1 MKNETIA
8 ADITRTLAART
19 AEQDE
24 ARARNFLLSTL
35 DAWDAKDLAPEAL
48 AQVIAAHSAT
58 LATAGDLKRVPAPR
72 RTLAASI
79 ITAAERIAHSVAF
92 NLGGD
97 YSGAVAYRTGWG
109 TRAEACTTTTA
120 GGQYSRR
127 VTYRKTDATHHVTLD
142 PLGVAALV
150 ENEPL
155 RSASARDG
163 LCLIALYPDG
173 SAVWA
178 KRHGKG
184 IVSERGWIAGN
195 ARACYHSTKSKAHAE
210 ARFQKKLAAL
220 EKEEREARTN
230 AKAHR
235 RARLVARLCHGIT
248 ATLADAKALG
258 YCEPGIHAFQARHG
272 IGETATLPQLI
283 QTGDPSAVAL
293 ALSIARKAAHR
304 ETATA

>member
-19 AEQDE
+19 AEQAE
-24 ARARNFLLSTL
+24 AHARNALLSTL
-35 DAWDAKDLAPEAL
+35 DAGKGQAEAL
-48 AQVIAAHSAT
+48 AQAIAARSAT
-58 LATAGDLKRVPAPR
+58 LTTGEDLKRTPAPR

-79 ITAAERIAHSVAF
+79 VAAAERIAHSVAF
-92 NLGGD
+92 NLGGS
-97 YSGAVAYRTGWG
+97 YSGAVSYRTDWG

-120 GGQYSRR
+120 GAQYSRR

-155 RSASARDG
+155 RSVSARDG

-173 SAVWA
+173 SAVWV

-184 IVSERGWIAGN
+184 IVSQRGWVAGN
-195 ARACYHSTKSKAHAE
+195 ARVCYHSTVGSNHAE
-210 ARFQKKLAAL
+210 IGFQRKLATL
-220 EKEEREARTN
+220 EKEEKQARAN
-230 AKAHR
+230 AKDNR
-235 RARLVARLCHGIT
+235 RARLVARLCHGIS

-258 YCEPGIHAFQARHG
+258 YCEPGIRAFQARYG
-272 IGETATLPQLI
+272 IADTATLPELVR
-283 QTGDPSAVAL
+283 TGDPSAVRL
-293 ALSIARKAAHR
+293 ALKLARSTQAP
-304 ETATA
+304 ATA